1 MRLIAT
7 LIAALVALAAS
18 AAAQDFPNRPIRVLH
33 GFAAGGNADIVARI
47 MAEEMRKTL
56 GQSLIVEPRPGAGG
70 NIASQATARSDADGY
85 TIVLLTTAHAISPAL
100 VKSLNFDPVSDFQF
114 LSMVTDFP
122 FFIVVNEA
130 SRFRTIQDLVAE
142 AKAKPGTVT
151 AGTAGVGTGHHMGL
165 ELMSSALDVKFVHVP
180 YRGDSGAI
188 TGVLGNSVDF
198 IIAPGAAVLSSI
210 EGGKLRALAVTGPQ
224 RWPATPAVPTLSESV
239 SPGLQ
244 MMAWIGFA
252 APKDTP
258 RPVVDRLN
266 TAIRQAVDTPDVRAR
281 LASLGG
287 YPSTSTPE
295 EMTRRVAEQ
304 ITLWKDVA
312 AKAGMQGARS

>member
-1 MRLIAT
+1 MTKILSALLAAT
-7 LIAALVALAAS
+7 LAALS
-18 AAAQDFPNRPIRVLH
+18 PAAANDYPNRPIRVLH

-47 MAEEMRKTL
+47 MSEEMRKTL

-100 VKSLNFDPVSDFQF
+100 TKIQGFDPVADFQF

-142 AKAKPGTVT
+142 ARAKPGVLT

-165 ELMSSALDVKFVHVP
+165 ELMSSALGVKFVHVP

-188 TGVLGNSVDF
+188 TGILGNSVDF
-198 IIAPGAAVLSSI
+198 IVAPGAAVLSSI

-224 RWPATPAVPTLSESV
+224 RWPATPSVPTLSESV
-239 SPGLQ
+239 SPGLE

-252 APKDTP
+252 APANTP

-266 TAIRQAVDTPDVRAR
+266 MAIRQAVESPEVRGR
-281 LASLGG
+281 LAGLGG
-287 YPSTSTPE
+287 YPSSSTPE
-295 EMTRRVAEQ
+295 DMTRRVSTQ
-304 ITLWKDVA
+304 IDLWKSVA
-312 AKAGMQGARS
+312 RQAGMTPD

>member
-7 LIAALVALAAS
+7 LLAALAALAAP

-100 VKSLNFDPVSDFQF
+100 VKSLNFDPVADFQF

-312 AKAGMQGARS
+312 AKAGMQAQ

>member
-1 MRLIAT
+1 MRLIAS
-7 LIAALVALAAS
+7 LLAAALAWSAPAAAS
-18 AAAQDFPNRPIRVLH
+18 DYPNRPIRVLH

-47 MAEEMRKTL
+47 MGEEMRKTL

-70 NIASQATARSDADGY
+70 NIASQATARAEADGY

-100 VKSLNFDPVSDFQF
+100 VKSLNFDPVGDFQF

-224 RWPATPAVPTLSESV
+224 RWPATPSVPTLSESV

-295 EMTRRVAEQ
+295 EMTRRVTEQ

-312 AKAGMQGARS
+312 TKAGMQAQ

>member
-1 MRLIAT
+1 MRRYL
-7 LIAALVALAAS
+7 AALLMGLVALATPAM
-18 AAAQDFPNRPIRVLH
+18 ANDFPNRPIRILH

-56 GQSLIVEPRPGAGG
+56 GQTLVVEPRPGAGG
-70 NIASQATARSDADGY
+70 NIASQAVARSDADGY

-100 VKSLNFDPVSDFQF
+100 IRTLNFDPVGDFQF

-130 SRFRTIQDLVAE
+130 SRFKTIQDLVAE
-142 AKAKPGTVT
+142 AKAKPGVLT

-165 ELMSSALDVKFVHVP
+165 ELMSSSLGVKFVHVP
-180 YRGDSGAI
+180 YRGDSGSI

-224 RWPATPAVPTLSESV
+224 RWPATPTVPTLSESV
-239 SPGLQ
+239 SPGLE

-252 APKDTP
+252 APNNVP
-258 RPVVDRLN
+258 RPIVDRLN
-266 TAIRQAVDTPDVRAR
+266 TAIRQAVESPEVRAR

-287 YPSTSTPE
+287 YPSASTPE
-295 EMTRRVAEQ
+295 EMTRKVAAQ
-304 ITLWKDVA
+304 IALWKDVA
-312 AKAGMQGARS
+312 AKAGMQAQ

>member
-1 MRLIAT
+1 MRRHL
-7 LIAALVALAAS
+7 AALLMGLVALATPAS
-18 AAAQDFPNRPIRVLH
+18 ANDFPNRPIRILH

-56 GQSLIVEPRPGAGG
+56 GQTLVVEARPGAGG
-70 NIASQATARSDADGY
+70 NIASQATARSEADGY

-100 VKSLNFDPVSDFQF
+100 IKTLNFDPMSDFQF

-130 SRFRTIQDLVAE
+130 SRFKTIQELVTE
-142 AKAKPGTVT
+142 ARAKPGVLT

-180 YRGDSGAI
+180 YRGDAGSI
-188 TGVLGNSVDF
+188 TGVLGNTVDF

-224 RWPATPAVPTLSESV
+224 RWPATPTVPTLSESV
-239 SPGLQ
+239 SPGLE

-252 APKDTP
+252 APNNVP

-266 TAIRQAVDTPDVRAR
+266 TAIRQAVESPEVRAR

-287 YPSTSTPE
+287 YPSASTPE
-295 EMTRRVAEQ
+295 EMTRKVAAQ
-304 ITLWKDVA
+304 IALWKDVA
-312 AKAGMQGARS
+312 AKAGMQAQ

>member
-1 MRLIAT
+1 MRRYL
-7 LIAALVALAAS
+7 AALLMGLVALATPAM
-18 AAAQDFPNRPIRVLH
+18 ANDFPNRPIRILH

-56 GQSLIVEPRPGAGG
+56 GQTLVVEPRPGAGG

-100 VKSLNFDPVSDFQF
+100 IRTLNFDPVGDFQF

-130 SRFRTIQDLVAE
+130 SRFKTIQDLVAE
-142 AKAKPGTVT
+142 AKAKPGVLT

-165 ELMSSALDVKFVHVP
+165 ELMSSALGVKFVHVP
-180 YRGDSGAI
+180 YRGDSGSI

-224 RWPATPAVPTLSESV
+224 RWPATPSVPTLSESV
-239 SPGLQ
+239 SPGLE

-252 APKDTP
+252 APNNVP
-258 RPVVDRLN
+258 RPIVDRLN
-266 TAIRQAVDTPDVRAR
+266 TAIRQAVESPEVRAR

-287 YPSTSTPE
+287 YPSASTPE
-295 EMTRRVAEQ
+295 EMTRKVAAQ
-304 ITLWKDVA
+304 IALWKDVA
-312 AKAGMQGARS
+312 AKAGMQAQ

>member
-1 MRLIAT
+1 MRLIAS
-7 LIAALVALAAS
+7 LLAAALAWSAPATAS
-18 AAAQDFPNRPIRVLH
+18 DYPNRPIRVLH

-47 MAEEMRKTL
+47 MGEEMRKTL

-70 NIASQATARSDADGY
+70 NIASQATARAEADGY

-100 VKSLNFDPVSDFQF
+100 VKSLNFDPVGDFQF

-224 RWPATPAVPTLSESV
+224 RWPATPSVPTLSESV

-295 EMTRRVAEQ
+295 EMTRRVTEQ

-312 AKAGMQGARS
+312 AKAGMQAQ

>member
-7 LIAALVALAAS
+7 LLAAFAVLTAP

-100 VKSLNFDPVSDFQF
+100 VKSLNFDPVTDFQF

-239 SPGLQ
+239 SPDLQ

-312 AKAGMQGARS
+312 AKAGMQAQ

>member
-7 LIAALVALAAS
+7 LIAALVALAAP

-100 VKSLNFDPVSDFQF
+100 VKSLNFDPVTDFQF

-165 ELMSSALDVKFVHVP
+165 ELMASALDVKFIHVP

-224 RWPATPAVPTLSESV
+224 RWPATPSVPTLSESV

-295 EMTRRVAEQ
+295 EMTRRVTEQ

-312 AKAGMQGARS
+312 AKAGMQAQ

>member
-1 MRLIAT
+1 MRRLMTALLVGMIAC
-7 LIAALVALAAS
+7 AAPATAN
-18 AAAQDFPNRPIRVLH
+18 DFPNRPLRMLH

-56 GQSLIVEPRPGAGG
+56 GQPLVVEPRPGAGG
-70 NIASQATARSDADGY
+70 NIASQATARADADGY

-100 VKSLNFDPVSDFQF
+100 IRTLNFDPVADFQF

-165 ELMSSALDVKFVHVP
+165 ELMSSALGVKFVHVP
-180 YRGDSGAI
+180 YRGDSGSI

-239 SPGLQ
+239 SPGLE
-244 MMAWIGFA
+244 MMAWIGIA
-252 APKDTP
+252 APTNVP
-258 RPVVDRLN
+258 PAVVERLN
-266 TAIRQAVDTPDVRAR
+266 ASIRQAVDTPDVRSR

-287 YPSTSTPE
+287 YPAASTPE
-295 EMTRRVAEQ
+295 EMMRKVAAQ
-304 ITLWKDVA
+304 IALWKDVA
-312 AKAGMQGARS
+312 AKAGMQAQ

>member
-1 MRLIAT
+1 MRRHL
-7 LIAALVALAAS
+7 AALLMGLVALATP
-18 AAAQDFPNRPIRVLH
+18 AAANDFPNRPIRILH

-56 GQSLIVEPRPGAGG
+56 GQTLVVEARPGAGG
-70 NIASQATARSDADGY
+70 NIASQATARSEADGY

-100 VKSLNFDPVSDFQF
+100 IKTLNFDPMSDFQF

-130 SRFRTIQDLVAE
+130 SRFKTIQELVSE
-142 AKAKPGTVT
+142 ARAKPGVLT

-180 YRGDSGAI
+180 YRGDAGSI
-188 TGVLGNSVDF
+188 TGVLGNTVDF

-224 RWPATPAVPTLSESV
+224 RWPATPTVPTLSESV
-239 SPGLQ
+239 SPGLE

-252 APKDTP
+252 APNNVP

-266 TAIRQAVDTPDVRAR
+266 TAIRQAVESPEVRAR

-287 YPSTSTPE
+287 YPSASTPE
-295 EMTRRVAEQ
+295 EMTRKVAAQ
-304 ITLWKDVA
+304 IALWKDVA
-312 AKAGMQGARS
+312 AKAGMQAQ

>member
-70 NIASQATARSDADGY
+70 NISSQATARSDADGY

-312 AKAGMQGARS
+312 AKAGMQAQ

>member
-312 AKAGMQGARS
+312 AKAGMQAQ

>member
-1 MRLIAT
+1 MRMFVALLAV
-7 LIAALVALAAS
+7 LVAAAS
-18 AAAQDFPNRPIRVLH
+18 PASANDFPNRPIRVLH

-47 MAEEMRKTL
+47 MAEEMRKSL
-56 GQSLIVEPRPGAGG
+56 GQPLVVEPRPGAGG
-70 NIASQATARSDADGY
+70 NIASQAVARSDADGY

-100 VKSLNFDPVSDFQF
+100 IRTLNFDPVADFQF
-114 LSMVTDFP
+114 LSVVTDFP

-142 AKAKPGTVT
+142 ARAKPATVT

-165 ELMSSALDVKFVHVP
+165 ELMSSALGVKFVHVP

-224 RWPATPAVPTLSESV
+224 RWPATPTVPTLSESV
-239 SPGLQ
+239 SPNLQ

-252 APKDTP
+252 APQNTP

-266 TAIRQAVDTPDVRAR
+266 AAIRQAVDSPEVRSR
-281 LASLGG
+281 LAALGG
-287 YPSTSTPE
+287 YPSAGTPE
-295 EMTRRVAEQ
+295 EMTSKVTEQ
-304 ITLWKDVA
+304 IRLWKEVA
-312 AKAGMQGARS
+312 ARAGMQQQ

>member
-1 MRLIAT
+1 MRRYL
-7 LIAALVALAAS
+7 AALLMGLVALATPAM
-18 AAAQDFPNRPIRVLH
+18 ANDFPNRPIRILH

-56 GQSLIVEPRPGAGG
+56 GQTLVVEPRPGAGG

-100 VKSLNFDPVSDFQF
+100 IRTLNFDPVGDFQF

-130 SRFRTIQDLVAE
+130 SRFKTIQDLIAE
-142 AKAKPGTVT
+142 AKAKPGVLT

-165 ELMSSALDVKFVHVP
+165 ELMSSALGVKFVHVP
-180 YRGDSGAI
+180 YRGDSGSI

-224 RWPATPAVPTLSESV
+224 RWPATPSVPTLSESV
-239 SPGLQ
+239 SPGLE

-252 APKDTP
+252 APNNVP
-258 RPVVDRLN
+258 RPIVDRLN
-266 TAIRQAVDTPDVRAR
+266 TAIRQAVESPEVRAR

-287 YPSTSTPE
+287 YPSASTPE
-295 EMTRRVAEQ
+295 EMTRKVAAQ
-304 ITLWKDVA
+304 IALWKDVA
-312 AKAGMQGARS
+312 AKAGMQAQ

>member
-1 MRLIAT
+1 MKRILMAM
-7 LIAALVALAAS
+7 LMGLVAMAS
-18 AAAQDFPNRPIRVLH
+18 PAAANDFPNRPIRILH

-100 VKSLNFDPVSDFQF
+100 IKTLNFDPVADFQF

-130 SRFRTIQDLVAE
+130 SRFKTIQDLVAE
-142 AKAKPGTVT
+142 ARARPGVIT

-165 ELMSSALDVKFVHVP
+165 ELMSSALGVKFVHVP
-180 YRGDSGAI
+180 YRGDSGSI

-198 IIAPGAAVLSSI
+198 IIAPGAGVLSTI
-210 EGGKLRALAVTGPQ
+210 EAGKLRALAVTGPQ
-224 RWPATPAVPTLSESV
+224 RWSATPTVPTLSESV
-239 SPGLQ
+239 SPGLE

-252 APKDTP
+252 APQNTP

-266 TAIRQAVDTPDVRAR
+266 AAIRQAVESPEVRAR
-281 LASLGG
+281 LAGLGG
-287 YPSTSTPE
+287 YPSASTPE
-295 EMTRRVAEQ
+295 EMTQKVAAQ
-304 ITLWKDVA
+304 IALWKDVA
-312 AKAGMQGARS
+312 AKAGMAAQ

>member
-1 MRLIAT
+1 MRLIVS
-7 LIAALVALAAS
+7 LLAALVAIATPAAS
-18 AAAQDFPNRPIRVLH
+18 QDFPNRPIRVLH

-47 MAEEMRKTL
+47 MAEEMRNTL

-70 NIASQATARSDADGY
+70 NIASQATARSEADGY

-142 AKAKPGTVT
+142 AKAKPGTIT

-239 SPGLQ
+239 SSDLQ

-252 APKDTP
+252 APQNTP

-266 TAIRQAVDTPDVRAR
+266 AAIRQAVDTPEVRAR

-287 YPSTSTPE
+287 YPSASTPE
-295 EMTRRVAEQ
+295 EMTRRVTEQ

-312 AKAGMQGARS
+312 TRAGMQAQ

>member
-1 MRLIAT
+1 MSKI
-7 LIAALVALAAS
+7 LVALLAGLCALASPVAAY
-18 AAAQDFPNRPIRVLH
+18 DFPNRPIRVLH

-47 MAEEMRKTL
+47 MAEEMRKIL

-100 VKSLNFDPVSDFQF
+100 IRAQNFDPVADFQF

-142 AKAKPGTVT
+142 ARAKPGTLT

-165 ELMSSALDVKFVHVP
+165 ELMSSTLGVKFVHVP

-188 TGVLGNSVDF
+188 TGVLGSSVDF

-210 EGGKLRALAVTGPQ
+210 EDGKLRALAVTGPR
-224 RWPATPAVPTLSESV
+224 RWATTPAVPTLSESV
-239 SPGLQ
+239 SPGLE

-252 APKDTP
+252 APQNIP
-258 RPVVDRLN
+258 RPVLDRLN
-266 TAIRQAVDTPDVRAR
+266 AAIRQAVDSTEVRAR

-287 YPSTSTPE
+287 YPSASTPE
-295 EMTRRVAEQ
+295 EMTRKVTAQ
-304 ITLWKDVA
+304 IALWKDVA
-312 AKAGMQGARS
+312 AKAGMVAQ

>member
-295 EMTRRVAEQ
+295 DMTRRVAEQ

-312 AKAGMQGARS
+312 AKAGMQAQ

>member
-1 MRLIAT
+1 MRRT
-7 LIAALVALAAS
+7 LAALLTGFIAFAS
-18 AAAQDFPNRPIRVLH
+18 PAAANDFPNRPIRMLH

-56 GQSLIVEPRPGAGG
+56 GQTVVVEPRPGAGG

-85 TIVLLTTAHAISPAL
+85 SIVLLTTAHAISPAL
-100 VKSLNFDPVSDFQF
+100 VRTLNFDPVADFQF

-165 ELMSSALDVKFVHVP
+165 ELMSSALGVKFVHVP
-180 YRGDSGAI
+180 YRGDSGSI

-239 SPGLQ
+239 SPGLE
-244 MMAWIGFA
+244 MMAWIGIA
-252 APKDTP
+252 APANLP
-258 RPVVDRLN
+258 PPVVERLSRS
-266 TAIRQAVDTPDVRAR
+266 IRQAVDTPEVRAR

-287 YPSTSTPE
+287 YPAASTPE
-295 EMTRRVAEQ
+295 EMTRKVAGQ
-304 ITLWKDVA
+304 IALWKDVA
-312 AKAGMQGARS
+312 AKAGMQAQ

>member
-1 MRLIAT
+1 MSKI
-7 LIAALVALAAS
+7 LVALLAGLCALASPVAAN
-18 AAAQDFPNRPIRVLH
+18 DFPNRPIRVLH

-47 MAEEMRKTL
+47 MAEEMRKIL

-70 NIASQATARSDADGY
+70 NIASQATARADADGY

-100 VKSLNFDPVSDFQF
+100 IRAQNFDPVADFQF

-142 AKAKPGTVT
+142 ARAKPGTLT

-165 ELMSSALDVKFVHVP
+165 ELMSSTLGVKFVHVP

-188 TGVLGNSVDF
+188 TGVLGSSVDF

-210 EGGKLRALAVTGPQ
+210 EDGKLRALAVTGPR
-224 RWPATPAVPTLSESV
+224 RWATTPAVPTLSESV
-239 SPGLQ
+239 SPGLE

-252 APKDTP
+252 APQNIP
-258 RPVVDRLN
+258 RPVLDRLN
-266 TAIRQAVDTPDVRAR
+266 AAIRQAVDSTEVRAR

-287 YPSTSTPE
+287 YPSASTPE
-295 EMTRRVAEQ
+295 EMTRKVTAQ
-304 ITLWKDVA
+304 IALWKDVA
-312 AKAGMQGARS
+312 AKAGMVAQ

>member
-1 MRLIAT
+1 MRLIAS
-7 LIAALVALAAS
+7 LLAALVALAMP

-47 MAEEMRKTL
+47 MAEEMRRTL
-56 GQSLIVEPRPGAGG
+56 GQGVIVEPRPGAGG

-100 VKSLNFDPVSDFQF
+100 VKTLNFDPVADFQF

-165 ELMSSALDVKFVHVP
+165 ELMASALDVKFIHVP

-224 RWPATPAVPTLSESV
+224 RWPATPSVPTLSESV

-266 TAIRQAVDTPDVRAR
+266 TAIRLAVDTPDVRAR

-287 YPSTSTPE
+287 YPSASTPE
-295 EMTRRVAEQ
+295 EMTRRVTEQ

-312 AKAGMQGARS
+312 AKAGMQAQ

>member
-7 LIAALVALAAS
+7 LLTALVALAAP

-100 VKSLNFDPVSDFQF
+100 VKSLNFDPVADFQF

-224 RWPATPAVPTLSESV
+224 RWPATPSVPTLSESV
-239 SPGLQ
+239 SQGLQ

-312 AKAGMQGARS
+312 AKAGMQAQ

>member
-7 LIAALVALAAS
+7 LIAALVALAAP
-18 AAAQDFPNRPIRVLH
+18 AAAQDFPSRPIRVLH

-188 TGVLGNSVDF
+188 TGVLGNSLDF

-295 EMTRRVAEQ
+295 EMTRRVTEQ

-312 AKAGMQGARS
+312 AKAGMQAQ

>member
-7 LIAALVALAAS
+7 LLAALVALAAP

-100 VKSLNFDPVSDFQF
+100 VKSLNFDPVADFQF

-266 TAIRQAVDTPDVRAR
+266 TAIRQAVDTPDVRSR

-312 AKAGMQGARS
+312 AKAGMQAQ

>member
-1 MRLIAT
+1 MKRILMAM
-7 LIAALVALAAS
+7 LMGLVAMAS
-18 AAAQDFPNRPIRVLH
+18 PAAANDFPNRPIRILH

-100 VKSLNFDPVSDFQF
+100 IKTLNFDPVADFQF

-130 SRFRTIQDLVAE
+130 SRFKTIQDLVAD
-142 AKAKPGTVT
+142 ARARPGVIT

-165 ELMSSALDVKFVHVP
+165 ELMSSALGVKFVHVP
-180 YRGDSGAI
+180 YRGDSGSI

-198 IIAPGAAVLSSI
+198 IIAPGAGVLSTI
-210 EGGKLRALAVTGPQ
+210 EAGKLRALAVTGPQ
-224 RWPATPAVPTLSESV
+224 RWSATPTVPTLSESV
-239 SPGLQ
+239 SPGLE

-252 APKDTP
+252 APQNTP

-266 TAIRQAVDTPDVRAR
+266 AAIRQAVESPEVRAR
-281 LASLGG
+281 LAGLGG
-287 YPSTSTPE
+287 YPSASTPE
-295 EMTRRVAEQ
+295 EMTQKVAAQ
-304 ITLWKDVA
+304 IALWKDVA
-312 AKAGMQGARS
+312 AKAGMAAQ

>member
-1 MRLIAT
+1 MRLIAS
-7 LIAALVALAAS
+7 LLAALVAIATPVG
-18 AAAQDFPNRPIRVLH
+18 AQDFPNRPIRVLH

-70 NIASQATARSDADGY
+70 NIASQATARSEADGY

-100 VKSLNFDPVSDFQF
+100 VKSLNFDPVTDFQF

-142 AKAKPGTVT
+142 AKAKPGTIT

-224 RWPATPAVPTLSESV
+224 RWPATPSVPTLSESV
-239 SPGLQ
+239 SSGLQ

-252 APKDTP
+252 APQNTP
-258 RPVVDRLN
+258 RPVVERLN
-266 TAIRQAVDTPDVRAR
+266 AAIRQAVDTPEVRAR
-281 LASLGG
+281 LAGLGG
-287 YPSTSTPE
+287 YPSASTPE
-295 EMTRRVAEQ
+295 EMTRRVTEQ

-312 AKAGMQGARS
+312 TKAGMQAQ

>member
-7 LIAALVALAAS
+7 LLAAFAVLVAP

-100 VKSLNFDPVSDFQF
+100 VKSLNFDPVTDFQF

-165 ELMSSALDVKFVHVP
+165 ELMASALDVKFIHVP

-224 RWPATPAVPTLSESV
+224 RWPATPSVPTLSESV

-312 AKAGMQGARS
+312 AKAGMQAQ

>member
-7 LIAALVALAAS
+7 LIAALVALAAP

-100 VKSLNFDPVSDFQF
+100 VKSLNFDPVADFQF

-165 ELMSSALDVKFVHVP
+165 ELMSSALDAKFVHVP

-312 AKAGMQGARS
+312 AKAGMQAQ

>member
-1 MRLIAT
+1 MKRT
-7 LIAALVALAAS
+7 LVALLMGLVAMAS
-18 AAAQDFPNRPIRVLH
+18 PAVANDFPNRPIRILH

-56 GQSLIVEPRPGAGG
+56 GQSLIVEARPGAGG
-70 NIASQATARSDADGY
+70 NIASQAAARSDADGY

-100 VKSLNFDPVSDFQF
+100 IKTLNFDPVADFQF

-122 FFIVVNEA
+122 FFLVVNEA

-142 AKAKPGTVT
+142 ARAKPGVLT

-165 ELMSSALDVKFVHVP
+165 ELMSSALGVKFVHVP
-180 YRGDSGAI
+180 YRGDSGSI

-198 IIAPGAAVLSSI
+198 IIAPGAGVLSTI
-210 EGGKLRALAVTGPQ
+210 EAGKLRALAVTGPR
-224 RWPATPAVPTLSESV
+224 RWDATPAVPTLSESV
-239 SPGLQ
+239 SPGLE

-252 APKDTP
+252 APQNTP

-266 TAIRQAVDTPDVRAR
+266 A
-281 LASLGG
+281 
-287 YPSTSTPE
+287 
-295 EMTRRVAEQ
+295 
-304 ITLWKDVA
+304 
-312 AKAGMQGARS
+312 

>member
-1 MRLIAT
+1 MKRT
-7 LIAALVALAAS
+7 LVALLMGLVAMAS
-18 AAAQDFPNRPIRVLH
+18 PAVANDFPNRPIRILH

-56 GQSLIVEPRPGAGG
+56 GQSLIVEARPGAGG
-70 NIASQATARSDADGY
+70 NIASQAAARSDADGY

-100 VKSLNFDPVSDFQF
+100 IKTLNFDPVADFQF

-122 FFIVVNEA
+122 FFLVVNEA

-142 AKAKPGTVT
+142 ARAKPGVLT

-165 ELMSSALDVKFVHVP
+165 ELMSSALGVKFVHVP
-180 YRGDSGAI
+180 YRGDSGSI

-198 IIAPGAAVLSSI
+198 IIAPGAGVLSTI
-210 EGGKLRALAVTGPQ
+210 EAGKLRALAVTGPR
-224 RWPATPAVPTLSESV
+224 RWDATPAVPTLSESV
-239 SPGLQ
+239 SPGLE

-252 APKDTP
+252 APQNTP

-266 TAIRQAVDTPDVRAR
+266 AAIRQAVESPEVRAR
-281 LASLGG
+281 LAGLGG
-287 YPSTSTPE
+287 YPSASTPE
-295 EMTRRVAEQ
+295 EMTRKVAAQ
-304 ITLWKDVA
+304 IALWKDVA
-312 AKAGMQGARS
+312 AKAGMVAQ

>member
-1 MRLIAT
+1 MRLIAS
-7 LIAALVALAAS
+7 LLAALVALAMP

-47 MAEEMRKTL
+47 MAEEMRRTL
-56 GQSLIVEPRPGAGG
+56 GQGVIVEPRPGAGG

-100 VKSLNFDPVSDFQF
+100 VKTLNFDPVADFQF

-165 ELMSSALDVKFVHVP
+165 ELMASALDVKFIHVP

-188 TGVLGNSVDF
+188 AGVLGNSVDF

-224 RWPATPAVPTLSESV
+224 RWPATPSVPTLSESV

-266 TAIRQAVDTPDVRAR
+266 TAIRLAVDTPDVRAR

-295 EMTRRVAEQ
+295 EMTRRVTEQ

-312 AKAGMQGARS
+312 AKAGMQAQ

>member
-7 LIAALVALAAS
+7 LLAALVALAAP

-100 VKSLNFDPVSDFQF
+100 VKSLNFDPVADFQF

-287 YPSTSTPE
+287 YPSTSTP
-295 EMTRRVAEQ
+295 RR
-304 ITLWKDVA
+304 
-312 AKAGMQGARS
+312 

>member
-7 LIAALVALAAS
+7 LLAALVALAAP

-100 VKSLNFDPVSDFQF
+100 VKSLNFDPVADFQF

-312 AKAGMQGARS
+312 AKAGMQAQ